1 LVQWLFS
8 GGGKIYAIIET
19 GGKQYRVTQ
28 GQVLDVDK
36 LEVAEGAAVE
46 LDRVLVVGEGEKVSV
61 GTPTVEGAKVVATSK
76 GEGRG
81 EKIIVFKYKSK
92 VRYRRKTGHRQAY
105 TRLAIDEIVAPGITP
120 EKPVRKR
127 TRRKKEDSESGA

>member
-1 LVQWLFS
+1 MVQWLF
-8 GGGKIYAIIET
+8 GGGRKIYAIVET

-36 LEVAEGAAVE
+36 LEVAEGATVE
-46 LDRVLVVGEGEKVSV
+46 LDRVLVVGEGDKVSV
-61 GTPTVEGAKVVATSK
+61 GTPTVEGARIVATSR
-76 GEGRG
+76 GDGRG
-81 EKIIVFKYKSK
+81 EKIIVFKYKPK

-105 TRLAIDEIVAPGITP
+105 TRLAIDEIVAPGIVP

-127 TRRKKEDSESGA
+127 TRRKKEETESGA